1 MATQPVFD
9 GGRRHASV
17 RVAREETVQAALGYR
32 SAVLVALSN
41 VEDALARYRAEET
54 RRAALT
60 RSVAAA
66 QGSLAIAE
74 DQYRTGFVTFINVY
88 QAQITLFN
96 AQDQLTQ
103 SDGDIATDLVAIY
116 KALGGGWSEA
126 KPLKGG

>member
-1 MATQPVFD
+1 
-9 GGRRHASV
+9 
-17 RVAREETVQAALGYR
+17 
-32 SAVLVALSN
+32 VLVALSN